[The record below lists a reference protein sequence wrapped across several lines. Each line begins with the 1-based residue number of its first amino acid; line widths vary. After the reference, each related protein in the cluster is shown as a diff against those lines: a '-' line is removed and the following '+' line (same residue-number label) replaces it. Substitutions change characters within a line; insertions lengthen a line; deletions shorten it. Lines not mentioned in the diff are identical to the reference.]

1 MGVNVGKIAE
11 RDARD
16 DICRQSPTLTTVI
29 NMITERV
36 YDQLKPLTFPE
47 SLLVDGQPKS
57 QTQHIND
64 VKRIFQQCVKE
75 LVFLDLNI
83 RLSRSRYEFRSP
95 KIGEI
100 VNDSWMEP
108 SWCLRD
114 VVTDHKG
121 ERRRKPTDIPVV
133 ILSVFPTL
141 IKRDEDGLIPL
152 AKAKVVPEWVPR
164 RNDGPITSLMS
175 YLGRSRN

>member
-47 SLLVDGQPKS
+47 SLLVDDQPKS
-57 QTQHIND
+57 QTQHMND

-83 RLSRSRYEFRSP
+83 RLSRSRYKLQSP
-95 KIGEI
+95 EVGEP
-100 VNDSWMEP
+100 VNASWMEP

-114 VVTDHKG
+114 VVTDRKG
-121 ERRRKPTDIPVV
+121 ERKRKPTDIPVV
-133 ILSVFPTL
+133 ILPVFPTL
-141 IKRDEDGLIPL
+141 IKSDEDGLIPL

-164 RNDGPITSLMS
+164 RNDGPITSLMN